1 MSIALIAWRLLQAYD
16 RWTAFSITT
25 PRWGRKL
32 VSYLALFFDSTSEQR
47 QTRGKSAGSATTLA
61 IVSFAPSAALI
72 LNTIGSY
79 LPCSSLCFFSL
90 VFLSELHLTHVC
102 FVKEDRIQSK
112 TIVAASNNFEP
123 AESVCFL
130 QWRLFIASAYQKI
143 SRQISRHGNWQRNV
157 LNPSS
162 VQWLSLPSSWTCSMM
177 QHPHLLHSFLLFN
190 RLNCGPCDGIRS
202 SLCRLKVYTVC
213 YLSRFRSRT
222 LPR

>member
-1 MSIALIAWRLLQAYD
+1 MTDGLHFRLRRQGEAANSFRTSHFSSIQQANSARLGGNLLALPLPWRLFL
-16 RWTAFSITT
+16 
-25 PRWGRKL
+25 L
-32 VSYLALFFDSTSEQR
+32 
-47 QTRGKSAGSATTLA
+47 
-61 IVSFAPSAALI
+61 APSAALI

-213 YLSRFRSRT
+213 YLIRFRSRT